1 MAPGASADMVEAA
14 RAARGGV
21 NGANGVDNGVNGV
34 NSIHHRKNGITAP
47 TASGVD
53 DGWSKADVPF
63 DVEIPSN
70 EAMKQR
76 GS

>member
-14 RAARGGV
+14 RAARA
-21 NGANGVDNGVNGV
+21 GANGVDGVNGS
-34 NSIHHRKNGITAP
+34 SIHHRKNGTP
-47 TASGVD
+47 THASGVD

-76 GS
+76 GSPCPK